1 MDAITVMK
9 RREFKFI
16 LTREQLSYLKQALVG
31 HMDVDQ
37 YGKTTIFSLYYDTPD
52 FRLIRASIERPTFK
66 EKIRLRSYGL
76 SDGHKYVFLELKR
89 KNQGVVYKRR
99 ITLSEED
106 ATSFFKGE
114 NCLEDNQIGKEITY
128 FRDFYKKLV
137 PQIMVIYDR
146 AAYKNDTDL
155 RVTIDENPR
164 YRTYGLDMNS
174 SSSGMLLLPHGS
186 AILEIKAQEEIPLWL
201 VQILSEGKIY
211 KTTFSKVGEAYKQ
224 IKQRQIVL
232 NNLERRQSYEITI

>member
-16 LTREQLSYLKQALVG
+16 LTKEQLAFLKQSLEG

-52 FRLIRASIERPTFK
+52 FRLIRASIERPAFK

-76 SDGHKYVFLELKR
+76 NDNHRPVFLELKR
-89 KNQGVVYKRR
+89 KNQGIVYKRR
-99 ITLSEED
+99 IVLREED
-106 ATSFFKGE
+106 AVSFLNGD
-114 NCLEDNQIGKEITY
+114 NCLEDNQISKEITY
-128 FRDFYKKLV
+128 FRDYYHKLV
-137 PQIMVIYDR
+137 PQIMIMYDR
-146 AAYKNDTDL
+146 TAYADNTDL
-155 RVTIDENPR
+155 RLTIDENPR
-164 YRTYGLDMNS
+164 YRTYGLNMNS
-174 SSSGMLLLPHGS
+174 SSNGMLLLPHGS

-201 VQILSEGKIY
+201 VEILSQGKIY

-224 IKQRQIVL
+224 IKQRQFVL
-232 NNLERRQSYEITI
+232 NGLERRQSYEISI